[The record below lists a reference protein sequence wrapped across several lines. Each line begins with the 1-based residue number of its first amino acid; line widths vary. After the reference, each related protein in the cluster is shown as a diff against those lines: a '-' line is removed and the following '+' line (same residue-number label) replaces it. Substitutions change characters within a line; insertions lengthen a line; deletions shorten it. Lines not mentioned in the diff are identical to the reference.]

1 MPIEQR
7 IVRVR
12 IGGFVQ
18 GVGYRAWTQREA
30 AALGLA
36 GFVRNRRGGDV
47 EAVFAGHS
55 QAVAQM
61 CAACWRG
68 PRGAQVSRVDVEDTD
83 RSALAEAGRAGGFH
97 LLATV

>member
-7 IVRVR
+7 VVRVR

-18 GVGYRAWTQREA
+18 GVGFRAWTQREA
-30 AALGLA
+30 VALGLV

-55 QAVAQM
+55 QAVTDM

-68 PRGAQVSRVDVEDTD
+68 PPAAQVSRVDIEEVD
-83 RSALAEAGRAGGFH
+83 RSALAESGRAGGFH
-97 LLATV
+97 LLATL